1 MGLSRRVQ
9 AQALQE
15 SVSDVVDR
23 QRLRRTVAVINGKGG
38 VGKTSITA
46 NLAGLFAASGYR
58 VLAVDL
64 DPQGNLGSD
73 LGYLGAGLSDGGAS
87 LRSATLDLKA
97 PETLAEVRP
106 GLDVVPGGEHLHD
119 LAAMLQA
126 RSRTGR
132 GGAQDLAAT
141 IGALAG
147 DYDLTLL
154 DCPPGSDVLQ
164 EGALHAARWA
174 LVPTKTDD
182 ASRAGLRDVA
192 RRFSAAR
199 SSNPD
204 LAVLGVVLFGVNT
217 SARRVLS
224 QAKAALEQDLGG
236 VAPVLDTAI
245 RHVEAAAVDA
255 RGRGQLVHELERDA
269 SAAPKWYERLRN
281 PGESPVQRLAGSAG
295 ALASDYEALAEEVL
309 THIIEAESASGA
321 A

>member
-1 MGLSRRVQ
+1 ML
-9 AQALQE
+9 
-15 SVSDVVDR
+15 DR
-23 QRLRRTVAVINGKGG
+23 QRLRRTIAVINGKGG

-73 LGYLGAGLSDGGAS
+73 LGYLGAGMSDAGAG

-97 PETLAEVRP
+97 PPCLRDVRP

-132 GGAQDLAAT
+132 GGAQDLAST
-141 IGALAG
+141 IGELAG

-174 LVPTKTDD
+174 LIPTKTDD

-192 RRFSAAR
+192 RRFVTAR
-199 SSNPD
+199 TTNPD

-217 SARRVLS
+217 NARRVVG
-224 QAKAALEQDLGG
+224 QARAALEQDLGG
-236 VAPVLDTAI
+236 VAPVLTAAI

-269 SAAPKWYERLRN
+269 SAAPKWYERLRS
-281 PGESPVQRLAGSAG
+281 PGESAPQRLAGSAG
-295 ALASDYEALAEEVL
+295 VLAADYEALADEVVSRL
-309 THIIEAESASGA
+309 VEAESETGA